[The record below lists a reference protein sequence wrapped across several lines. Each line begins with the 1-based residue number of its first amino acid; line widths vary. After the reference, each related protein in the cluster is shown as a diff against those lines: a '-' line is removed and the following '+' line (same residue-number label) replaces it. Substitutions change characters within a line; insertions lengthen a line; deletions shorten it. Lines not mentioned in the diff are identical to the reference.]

1 MVIVTKNVKSI
12 EEVNAIFENTCPPVW
27 NTMKPILE
35 SQDFSSYEDWV
46 DWALNTMKNNPPSPT
61 SFTFPN
67 TYTLSLMSA
76 YFTISIPNQFGF
88 GIAIDNA
95 GTKNEVYR
103 VDILLYKPPKFV
115 EQSSYYQ
122 ELLDNGWTRK
132 LKEDKKTPPKK
143 QNQDQE

>member
-61 SFTFPN
+61 SFTFP
-67 TYTLSLMSA
+67 S
-76 YFTISIPNQFGF
+76 
-88 GIAIDNA
+88 
-95 GTKNEVYR
+95 TKNEVYR
-103 VDILLYKPPKFV
+103 VDILFYKPPKFV
-115 EQSSYYQ
+115 DQSSYYQ